1 MTTEITIFENNNV
14 ATITQLA
21 PQAYNENKLSHDRC
35 LQFGNTLLERAKTE
49 GMSDALDQ
57 EIAHFIEKSK
67 KTLKKMNEKRSA
79 VTQLFDTI
87 RGAYT
92 GLENE
97 VDPAKSNTIPHQ
109 LQDLRNK
116 YAAKK
121 REEQEAELRRRQLAQ
136 AVANAKAQYATDV
149 ENDYT
154 RQFNA
159 LIALT
164 CNRIIELDKSLTLE
178 NYAIVVD
185 GLKNT
190 SDQLPQAWFK
200 ALHPEVLLPAI
211 LSPEDARAIAAGV
224 KQKMQERFA
233 EQFSF
238 EISTNRDEAL
248 DRLPSKRKELE
259 RIAAANAEEAARIK
273 RELEERERKEAEKRA
288 KEKAEREAQEKAAA
302 ELAAQKQEMDG
313 LFGAAQAQ
321 VQEYQPKTQVKKR
334 INVIGVE
341 GFMPIVG
348 MWWSQIGCTLTIEEL
363 TKIFSKQLT
372 YCNKLANDK
381 NNPMFI
387 QSDNIEYVD
396 DVKAK

>member
-35 LQFGNTLLERAKTE
+35 LQFGNALLERAKTE
-49 GMSDALDQ
+49 GMSDTLDQ

-67 KTLKKMNEKRSA
+67 KTLKKMNERRSA

-87 RGAYT
+87 RTAYT

-97 VDPAKSNTIPHQ
+97 VDPTKKNTIPSQ
-109 LQDLRNK
+109 LQYLRNK

-121 REEQEAELRRRQLAQ
+121 REEQEAELRRRQLEQ
-136 AVANAKAQYATDV
+136 ALINAKAQYATEV

-159 LIALT
+159 LIAST
-164 CNRIIELDKSLTLE
+164 CNRIIELDKSLTLD
-178 NYAIVVD
+178 NYAIVAD

-190 SDQLPQAWFK
+190 SDKLPQEWIE
-200 ALHPEVLLPAI
+200 ALRPEVLLPAI
-211 LSPEDARAIAAGV
+211 LSPADARIIATEV
-224 KQKMQERFA
+224 KQKMQERLV

-273 RELEERERKEAEKRA
+273 KEMEERERKEAELRA

-321 VQEYQPKTQVKKR
+321 VQEYQLKTQVKKQ
-334 INVIGVE
+334 IKVLDIE

-348 MWWSQIGCTLTIEEL
+348 MWWSQHGCTLTIEEL

-372 YCNKLANDK
+372 FCNKLANDK
-381 NNPMFI
+381 EHPMFI
-387 QSDNIEYVD
+387 QSDKIEYVED
-396 DVKAK
+396 IKAK